1 MTNND
6 KTVIKYCEVIIG
18 ICFLIV
24 GCAVYL
30 LFRSRTLNIYH
41 WCDMLGFA
49 TIIDRLRLVVQD
61 WHISDFVKYSLPD
74 GLYCAAY
81 ILMMDS
87 IWQKESGLMKYAVI
101 FFIPLFTISSEI
113 FQYFGWIKGTFDIN
127 DLLCYSIPPLI
138 YILYNYNSLK
148 FNNLKIKTL

>member
-6 KTVIKYCEVIIG
+6 KTVIKYCKVIIG
-18 ICFLIV
+18 ICFLII
-24 GCAVYL
+24 GCTIYL
-30 LFRSRTLNIYH
+30 LFRSKTLNIYL

-49 TIIDRLRLVVQD
+49 TIIDRLRLVAQD

-113 FQYFGWIKGTFDIN
+113 FQYFGWIKGTFDIY